1 MQTLLEIDRS
11 SVIGQL
17 MLARVQ
23 KALGKNSEAQASYDT
38 ALLSSPDWTIAKVE
52 LAGITLEAGKKDEAI
67 KELLAAYQLYP
78 KFRTTRRLLLA
89 AGY

>member
-1 MQTLLEIDRS
+1 
-11 SVIGQL
+11 

-23 KALGKNSEAQASYDT
+23 KSMGKTAEAKASYDT
-38 ALLSSPDWTIAKVE
+38 ALLSSPGLTIAKVE
-52 LAGITLEAGKKDEAI
+52 LAAIALEAGKKNEAI
-67 KELLAAYQLYP
+67 KELLAAYRLYP